1 MVLGLTLP
9 KILPRI
15 TRPIP
20 RQSLKIG
27 HILFF
32 GVFFVFAIIGFPTLY
47 AGCNPDVDNM
57 CMTYNVVHAK
67 TYEIRDE
74 TDTCRDCVSRHCGRK
89 MCQDCGDSY
98 TCYRAVVLLNYGD
111 SNDNCE
117 YNDRKKKFRSEQARD
132 DYFNNEYPFGSMHNF
147 LVKGRDEENANARVC
162 TKIEKGMGIWI
173 AGMVFICCAGITL
186 ISWIVYSVMTY
197 EDWKAN
203 TVYSPPPATRLPN
216 IVRSNVPRTLSPY
229 APANAHVELVS
240 APPTSYHAD
249 ESGYLGSAPYSSS
262 PYYPQYTPTSAYA
275 SQSSPYQAYPA
286 STPNTAV
293 SPNSRSVSYNTPAP
307 THSAYEDYDYY

>member
-9 KILPRI
+9 QILPHI
-15 TRPIP
+15 SRPIP

-27 HILFF
+27 HVLFF
-32 GVFFVFAIIGFPTLY
+32 GVFFVFVAIGFPTLF
-47 AGCNPDVDNM
+47 AGCNPDVDHM
-57 CMTYNVVHAK
+57 CMTYGVVHAT

-74 TDTCRDCVSRHCGRK
+74 TDTCRDCVSRNCGRK
-89 MCQDCGDSY
+89 TCQDCGDPY

-132 DYFNNEYPFGSMHNF
+132 DYFNNEYPLGSMHNF

-203 TVYSPPPATRLPN
+203 TVYAPPPATRLPN
-216 IVRSNVPRTLSPY
+216 NVRYNVPAST
-229 APANAHVELVS
+229 HVEMVS
-240 APPTSYHAD
+240 APPYSYRVG
-249 ESGYLGSAPYSSS
+249 ESGYPGSAPYSSS
-262 PYYPQYTPTSAYA
+262 PYDPQSTPAGAYG
-275 SQSSPYQAYPA
+275 SPSSPYQAYPA

-293 SPNSRSVSYNTPAP
+293 SPNSRAVSYNAPAP
-307 THSAYEDYDYY
+307 TQSAYEDYDYY